1 MKDKIITVKLDD
13 ETHRHL
19 KSQAVL
25 ASEKLPDFA
34 RKVIAKALKDKK
46 LFSIWGIKKIT
57 SICHSEVGCGW
68 FVGDRRTHI

>member
-1 MKDKIITVKLDD
+1 MKDKIIQIKLDE

-34 RKVIAKALKDKK
+34 RQVIAQALKDKK
-46 LFSIWGIKKIT
+46 VFIK
-57 SICHSEVGCGW
+57 
-68 FVGDRRTHI
+68 